1 MRIICPN
8 THSTPEAS
16 SGFQNTIIY
25 RRGSFYRKSDRK
37 RVQRFCC
44 SACKRNFSIATL
56 SINYRQK
63 KRQLNREIERLLVAG
78 VSQRELARI
87 YKINRKTVVRKMIF
101 RGMLAEEELKRFNQQ
116 RPSTTHMQFDDME
129 TFEHTKLKPLSITLA
144 VEEKTRRILGFKIAR
159 MPAKGLLAAISRKK
173 YGRRKDERSKARAQ
187 LFTEIKP
194 FTTAVNSIKS
204 DENPHY
210 PRDVKR
216 FYPNAEHKVYK
227 GRKGAL
233 VGQGEL
239 KKIKF
244 DPIFDLNHTCATL
257 RARTNRLFRRT
268 WCTTKKPERLKLH
281 LNLVVL
287 HHNRNLKL
295 KPHLHNLRGQF
306 LVSKLFS
313 RYTMNFV
320 DQEMNI
326 HGL

>member
-1 MRIICPN
+1 MQNEKPHSSLKEEETLLKVSSMRIICPN
-8 THSTPEAS
+8 THYLPEIS
-16 SGFQNTIIY
+16 SGFQNTPVY
-25 RRGSFYRKSDRK
+25 KRGSFYRKSDRK

-44 SACKRNFSIATL
+44 TICKRNFSVATL

-63 KRQLNREIERLLVAG
+63 KRQLNYAIERLLVAG

-87 YKINRKTVVRKMIF
+87 YKINRKTIVRKMIF
-101 RGMLAEEELKRFNQQ
+101 RGILAEKELRKFNQQ
-116 RPSTTHMQFDDME
+116 KPSPTHMQFDDME

-144 VEEKTRRILGFKIAR
+144 VEEKTRRILGFKVAQ

-173 YGRRKDERSKARAQ
+173 YGRRTDERSKARIE
-187 LFTEIKP
+187 LFKEIKP
-194 FTTAVNSIKS
+194 LTTEVKIIKS

-210 PRDVKR
+210 PKEVKK
-216 FYPNAEHKVYK
+216 FYPLAEHKVYK

-233 VGQGEL
+233 TGQGEL

-268 WCTTKKPERLKLH
+268 WCTTKKPERLRLH
-281 LNLVVL
+281 LNLVAL

-295 KPHLHNLRGQF
+295 
-306 LVSKLFS
+306 S
-313 RYTMNFV
+313 
-320 DQEMNI
+320 
-326 HGL
+326 